1 MSNAQQRHCG
11 ECNGLLPEGRAKFC
25 STKCATRHRVRRHR
39 LKHNSEGTA
48 HVKIRHSQLAKDIK
62 KAQVAARTALREAT
76 TAKRQEL
83 KRLNSELTRELQR
96 DIAASGAKI
105 AEDYAIAI
113 AGEFDS
119 QTIALAIA
127 ARDARTTSTTN

>member
-1 MSNAQQRHCG
+1 
-11 ECNGLLPEGRAKFC
+11 
-25 STKCATRHRVRRHR
+25 VRRHR
-39 LKHNSEGTA
+39 LKHSGGEGQA
-48 HVKIRHSQLAKDIK
+48 HIKIRRQQQAGEVHA
-62 KAQVAARTALREAT
+62 AQVAARTALREAT

-96 DIAASGAKI
+96 DIAASDAKI
-105 AEDYAIAI
+105 AQDYAIAI